1 MEFTYMNRYRKC
13 TFYPNS
19 VIRDRTDYVRMS
31 GRLSVAFAKGVAGYA
46 EEERQRRCR
55 QSTEISR

>member
-1 MEFTYMNRYRKC
+1 MVIK
-13 TFYPNS
+13 PNS
-19 VIRDRTDYVRMS
+19 VITDRTDYVRMS
-31 GRLSVAFAKGVAGYA
+31 SRLSAAFAKGVAGYA